1 MFFWYVK
8 VIEFC
13 PFLVVYRFS
22 GPVLCQKNIQG
33 CAIRYCH
40 GNTWRWG
47 ACSTSVDNE
56 KLMPG
61 PQRFLLSM
69 SRIIKR
75 RPARLTFRHI
85 RSSLPPLAHAE
96 SLGSTHR
103 DYKHRANSPERM
115 TCRHVEYAR
124 HADASC
130 LFSQQ
135 DQNPCLNQAE
145 CKEGAERGLRG
156 LGKHEESVD
165 ATRSSWVDESL
176 ARPPFD

>member
-1 MFFWYVK
+1 MKRFRCDLCAWGTLNMSGDAEKNASV
-8 VIEFC
+8 
-13 PFLVVYRFS
+13 FLVCKSHWILFIYGRLS
-22 GPVLCQKNIQG
+22 LLWPGYETKNHSRLLNSLMPWEYL
-33 CAIRYCH
+33 AL
-40 GNTWRWG
+40 G

-85 RSSLPPLAHAE
+85 RSTLPPLAHAE

-115 TCRHVEYAR
+115 TCRHLEYAR

-130 LFSQQ
+130 LVSQQ
-135 DQNPCLNQAE
+135 DQSHA
-145 CKEGAERGLRG
+145 
-156 LGKHEESVD
+156 
-165 ATRSSWVDESL
+165 
-176 ARPPFD
+176 